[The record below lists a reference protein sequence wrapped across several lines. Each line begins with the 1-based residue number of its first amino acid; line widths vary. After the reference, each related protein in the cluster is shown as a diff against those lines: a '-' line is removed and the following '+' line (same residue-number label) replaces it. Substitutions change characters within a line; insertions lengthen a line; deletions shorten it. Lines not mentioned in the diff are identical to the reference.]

1 MVYHGYMIYQKIVN
15 LVHIIVNLR
24 VIKEKEQ
31 KNKGNIL
38 LTNKRIEK
46 IKKNLM
52 NYAEEEFKFR

>member
-31 KNKGNIL
+31 KNKGNTL